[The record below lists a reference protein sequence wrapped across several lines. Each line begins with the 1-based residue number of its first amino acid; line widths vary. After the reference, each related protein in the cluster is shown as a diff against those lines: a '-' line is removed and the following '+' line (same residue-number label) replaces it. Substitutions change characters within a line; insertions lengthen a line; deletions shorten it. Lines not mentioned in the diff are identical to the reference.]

1 MRSLEGWVGFGWI
14 GLHICEFQPFIL
26 KYADKTQILAGFLN
40 CLIKWGG
47 GIWKGNLLREKRGG
61 GWVWV
66 KE

>member
-40 CLIKWGG
+40 CLIKCGG
-47 GIWKGNLLREKRGG
+47 GYMEGESPKGKERGWMEYG
-61 GWVWV
+61 
-66 KE
+66 